1 MKKSIF
7 FVLSTFV
14 ATTALATTPI
24 SLPTPQ
30 QRIGMDLM
38 EALQQRQSIR
48 NFSSDSLSYQELSD
62 VLWAAFGINRPETGK
77 RTAPSAMNRQ
87 EIQIYAALASGL
99 YRYDASGHQLIKV
112 SDKDIRSDTGRQDWV
127 AQAPL
132 NLIYVSDF
140 SQLDRGDDTAKK
152 LISSTNAGFI
162 GQNVYLYCAAAGL
175 ATVVRGGFNEQ
186 MLAKSM
192 QLPEHMKIILTQ
204 TVGHRA
210 SASNP

>member
-7 FVLSTFV
+7 IVLSTFV

>member
-1 MKKSIF
+1 
-7 FVLSTFV
+7 
-14 ATTALATTPI
+14 
-24 SLPTPQ
+24 
-30 QRIGMDLM
+30 MDLM

-175 ATVVRGGFNEQ
+175 ATVVRGGFDEQ

>member
-175 ATVVRGGFNEQ
+175 ATVVRGGFDEQ
-186 MLAKSM
+186 MIAKSM

-210 SASNP
+210 SVSNP

>member
-175 ATVVRGGFNEQ
+175 ATVVRGGFDEQ